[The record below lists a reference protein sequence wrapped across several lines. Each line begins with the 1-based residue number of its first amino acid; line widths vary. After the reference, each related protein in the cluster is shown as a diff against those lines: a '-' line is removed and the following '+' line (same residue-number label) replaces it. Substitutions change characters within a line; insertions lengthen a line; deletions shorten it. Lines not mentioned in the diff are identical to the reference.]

1 MDNVATLFFMGTGHE
16 VGKQFKNDDTGESH
30 HHLFTLMHQQL
41 TDYRQLKGG
50 PGSNDKPGGYGKAK
64 GIGFGTGWQNNVS
77 ESIAWLEQ
85 RQLLPPPLR
94 SVNLVGHSR
103 GAVTCILLAHA
114 MAANAGLRAVRVN
127 IFAIDPVPGGYTDFF
142 TFGEASPFL
151 IPSNV
156 HEYTSILMEN
166 AGDPFFACLSE
177 GRNLR
182 KLGNTNI
189 TQYPLPGKHGDATKS
204 DFVAYPT
211 ARISAHLL
219 ASFLTDNSSSAEIA
233 ILDWIREDRELVEDY
248 ASLALHRIT
257 KKQSKKAATSWG
269 VSRWVFPPLW
279 LNDRSRLIKNEY
291 RSHPFYVNA
300 HHAGLFNGGCGLVV
314 DRIDKHGWIG
324 RTDFSRFFN
333 EFPRNYELLVA
344 IGAARSLDDPATM
357 TSDDKLW
364 LGLQSAPLIYTLEVR
379 PANEQIRVVSDR
391 LVTQIKKTVREEN
404 VANSLPKGQV
414 FTLGEWEKATKVLFG
429 SRGDQVATIDRLL
442 PSYHAYRRAGNEAA
456 GIRIACWICELAEQ
470 HLRTKPRSDRRK
482 GMVQLAKQIYNA
494 LPAA

>member
-1 MDNVATLFFMGTGHE
+1 MDNVVTLFFMGTGHE
-16 VGKQFKNDDTGESH
+16 VGKQFLNEQTGVSH
-30 HHLFTLMHQQL
+30 QHLFTLMHQQL
-41 TDYRQLKGG
+41 TGNRLRKGG
-50 PGSNDKPGGYGKAK
+50 PGSKDEPGGYGKAR

-77 ESIAWLEQ
+77 ESIVWLQ
-85 RQLLPPPLR
+85 GRQLFPPPLR

-103 GAVTCILLAHA
+103 GAVTCIMLAHA
-114 MAANAGLRAVRVN
+114 MAATAGLQAIRVN
-127 IFAIDPVPGGYTDFF
+127 IFAIDPVPGGYSDFS
-142 TFGEASPFL
+142 FGVGSPFE

-182 KLGNTNI
+182 KLGNTTI

-204 DFVAYPT
+204 DFAAYPT

-219 ASFLTDNSSSAEIA
+219 ASFLTDNGSSAELA

-248 ASLALHRIT
+248 ATLALHRIT

-269 VSRWVFPPLW
+269 ISRWVFPPLW
-279 LNDRSRLIKNEY
+279 LNDRSRLVKNDY

-314 DRIDKHGWIG
+314 DRIDKHGWIR
-324 RTDFSRFFN
+324 RTDFSRFSN

-357 TSDDKLW
+357 TSDDRLW
-364 LGLQSAPLIYTLEVR
+364 LGLQNAPLIYTLEVR
-379 PANEQIRVVSDR
+379 PANDQIRAVSDR
-391 LVTQIKKTVREEN
+391 LVTEITKAVRQEN

-414 FTLGEWEKATKVLFG
+414 FTLGEWEKATKVFFG

-442 PSYHAYRRAGNEAA
+442 PYYHAYRRAGNEAA
-456 GIRIACWICELAEQ
+456 WIRIACWICEEAEE
-470 HLRTKPRSDRRK
+470 HLRTKPQSDRRN

>member
-1 MDNVATLFFMGTGHE
+1 MDDVATLFFMGTGHE
-16 VGKQFKNDDTGESH
+16 VGREFLNKQTGVSH
-30 HHLFTLMHQQL
+30 HHLFTLMNRSL
-41 TDYRQLKGG
+41 TDSRQIKGG
-50 PGSNDKPGGYGKAK
+50 PGSKDKPGGYGKVR
-64 GIGFGTGWQNNVS
+64 GVGFGTGWQNNVA
-77 ESIAWLEQ
+77 ETIASLQE
-85 RQLLPPPLR
+85 RQQLAPPLT

-103 GAVTCILLAHA
+103 GAVTCIMLAHA
-114 MAANAGLRAVRVN
+114 MAATAGLQAIRAN
-127 IFAIDPVPGGYTDFF
+127 IFAIDPVPGGYSDFS
-142 TFGEASPFL
+142 FGVGSPFE

-156 HEYTSILMEN
+156 REYTSILMEN

-204 DFVAYPT
+204 DFAVYPT

-219 ASFLTDNSSSAEIA
+219 ASFLTDNGSSAEIA

-248 ASLALHRIT
+248 ATLALQRMT
-257 KKQSKKAATSWG
+257 KKQAKKAATSWG
-269 VSRWVFPPLW
+269 ISRWVFPPLW
-279 LNDRSRLIKNEY
+279 LNDRSRLIKNDY

-314 DRIDKHGWIG
+314 ERIDKHGWIR
-324 RTDFSRFFN
+324 RTDFTRFSN

-357 TSDDKLW
+357 TSDDRLW
-364 LGLQSAPLIYTLEVR
+364 LQLQNAPLIYTLEVR
-379 PANEQIRVVSDR
+379 PANDQIRVVSDR
-391 LVTQIKKTVREEN
+391 LVTQIAEAVRGEN
-404 VANSLPKGQV
+404 VANSKAKGQV
-414 FTLGEWEKATKVLFG
+414 FTLGEWEQATKVFFG

-442 PSYHAYRRAGNEAA
+442 PFYHAYRRAGNEASW
-456 GIRIACWICELAEQ
+456 IRIACWIGELAEE
-470 HLRTKPRSDRRK
+470 HLRTKQTSDRRN

-494 LPAA
+494 LPTA

>member
-1 MDNVATLFFMGTGHE
+1 MDDVATLFFMGTGHE
-16 VGKQFKNDDTGESH
+16 VGKQFPNEKTGESH
-30 HHLFTLMHQQL
+30 HHLFTLMQ
-41 TDYRQLKGG
+41 RQLADDPQIKGG
-50 PGSNDKPGGYGKAK
+50 PGSADEPGGHGKIR
-64 GIGFGTGWQNNVS
+64 GVGFGTGWQDNVS

-85 RQLLPPPLR
+85 RQQRRPPLR

-114 MAANAGLRAVRVN
+114 MAEKAGLRPLQVN

-142 TFGEASPFL
+142 TFSNASPFQL
-151 IPSNV
+151 PSNV
-156 HEYTSILMEN
+156 REYTSILMEN

-182 KLGNTNI
+182 AMGDTNV

-204 DFVAYPT
+204 DFAVYPA

-219 ASFLTDNSSSAEIA
+219 ASFLTDNSSTAEIA

-248 ASLALHRIT
+248 ATLALHRIT
-257 KKQSKKAATSWG
+257 KKQSKKAATSWE

-279 LNDRSRLIKNEY
+279 LNDRSRLVKNDY

-300 HHAGLFNGGCGLVV
+300 HHAGLFNGSCGLVV
-314 DRIDKHGWIG
+314 DRIDRHGWIG
-324 RTDFSRFFN
+324 RNDFSRFKN
-333 EFPRNYELLVA
+333 GFPRNYELLVA

-357 TSDDKLW
+357 TSDDRLW
-364 LGLQSAPLIYTLEVR
+364 LLLQNAPLIYTLEVR
-379 PANEQIRVVSDR
+379 PANDQIRAVSER
-391 LVTQIKKTVREEN
+391 LATQIAEGVREEN
-404 VANSLPKGQV
+404 VANSLQKGQV
-414 FTLGEWEKATKVLFG
+414 FTLGEWEQATKVFFG

-442 PSYHAYRRAGNEAA
+442 PFYHAYRRAGNQAA
-456 GIRIACWICELAEQ
+456 WIRIGCWIGEQAEE